1 MDPMMVRALNQRQ
14 NQAPMRFFEDGTQ
27 GMWTDAAS
35 MLLPAWASGVA
46 VGVGATGLWNDR
58 RIRKAEENKRPL
70 DASREEPRYRP
81 RSQG

>member
-1 MDPMMVRALNQRQ
+1 MVRALNQRQ